1 MMVILYQIF
10 SKVSPFFTISEKLV
24 SRIQISKRFKDL
36 ALKYL
41 REENDKE
48 IASREAI
55 ISSQRRAYDG
65 CLKKLDNLFQLKISP
80 LNVDGSLLSDEDYAK
95 QKSELT
101 KEKIRLEVML
111 NDTSGRIEKW
121 LDVAEKTF
129 DFACNARYMF
139 EIGDFETKSQIL
151 QVLGSNL
158 TLKDKKLSIG
168 LKKPFS
174 VIEKVSC
181 GIPEIKAEFEP
192 KKSGVDTRK
201 FEASLLKNPILRGGL
216 DDVRT
221 YCMETTDFIHSPL
234 FKNNLSM
241 ATQN

>member
-1 MMVILYQIF
+1 MEKQIDE
-10 SKVSPFFTISEKLV
+10 VL

-36 ALKYL
+36 ALQYL

-48 IASREAI
+48 IASRADI
-55 ISSQRRAYDG
+55 INSQRRAYDG

-80 LNVDGSLLSDEDYAK
+80 SNDNGNLLSDEDYAK
-95 QKSELT
+95 RKAELI
-101 KEKIRLEVML
+101 KEKIRLEAIL

-121 LDVAEKTF
+121 LDIAENTF
-129 DFACNARYMF
+129 DFACNARSMF

-151 QVLGSNL
+151 QTLGSNL
-158 TLKDKKLSIG
+158 TLKDKKLSID

-174 VIEKVSC
+174 VIEKVS
-181 GIPEIKAEFEP
+181 GAIPEIKAAFEP
-192 KKSGVDTRK
+192 EKSGVDTRK

-221 YCMETTDFIHSPL
+221 YCMENAELLYFPS
-234 FKNNLSM
+234 FKNNLPI
-241 ATQN
+241 AA